1 LGNSEEKELA
11 KSTTTQVDETSNNY
25 TQYLEG
31 VQGAVIAISKD
42 FDVTYINE
50 FGAKMLKS
58 TPDKIVGK
66 KCYDLFKTKMCKTPK
81 CVCAIAMK
89 QKKQATA
96 QTRSKEMRIWNT
108 GSPLLDKAGKVI
120 GATEYVVDITS
131 LKQEME
137 LAAKQTQYLQGAQAS
152 IVAINKD
159 FDVTFVND
167 YAAGLLG
174 SKPEKLIG
182 KKCYDLYKT
191 DHCQTP
197 KCACAMAMKSKKAE
211 TAETVSDGKW
221 HIRYTGS
228 PLFDGKGNV
237 VGAIESVVDQ
247 TEIKQMLENTQ
258 SLVQVSV
265 SVSDNIANLSS
276 DILGTAENIGAMGA
290 QSAQASERLSNTMEQ
305 VMAASQ
311 NVSDGAQSLSRLAQE
326 TQKNVQVLMTK
337 MTNVSTNTEEVN
349 KIVDVSNKVAQ
360 EASEN
365 GREALKSLG
374 AIKAASSDV
383 GTTISEVNASVKD
396 VAGLAD
402 DISQIAGQ
410 INMLAL
416 NAAIEAARAGEAGRG
431 FAVVADA
438 VKQLAGQA
446 GTAAKTSVESI
457 DTITKAGER
466 AGTMSK
472 SADQAAIEGDMNVND
487 AVNGSQKVAESM
499 QQILGVT
506 KNLQQAVQESVR
518 YLEDVGGVVEQVASF
533 SEESASASEETAA
546 SIEEQTAATEE
557 VSVAAS
563 KVQEEVRKI
572 MELATKIEAEVKM
585 FKDMWQ

>member
-1 LGNSEEKELA
+1 MA
-11 KSTTTQVDETSNNY
+11 KTTQVDETSSDHI
-25 TQYLEG
+25 QYLEG
-31 VQGAVIAISKD
+31 VQGAVVAINKD

-58 TPDKIVGK
+58 TSDKIVGK
-66 KCYDLFKTKMCKTPK
+66 KCYNLFKTKDCKTEK

-89 QKKQATA
+89 KKKQATA
-96 QTRSKEMRIWNT
+96 QTRNNQMRIWNT
-108 GSPLLDKAGKVI
+108 GSPLLDKSGKVV
-120 GATEYVVDITS
+120 GAVEYLVDITS
-131 LKQEME
+131 LKNEIEKNEQQ
-137 LAAKQTQYLQGAQAS
+137 AQYLQGAQTS

-167 YAAGLLG
+167 YGASLLG
-174 SKPEKLIG
+174 ATPDKLIG
-182 KKCYDLYKT
+182 KKCYNLYKT
-191 DHCQTP
+191 EDCQTP
-197 KCACAMAMKSKKAE
+197 KCACALAMKSKKAE
-211 TAETVSDGKW
+211 TSETISDGKW

-228 PLFDGKGNV
+228 PLFDKKGKV
-237 VGAIESVVDQ
+237 IGAIESVVDV
-247 TEIKQMLENTQ
+247 TELKQMLENTQ
-258 SLVQVSV
+258 SLVQVSS
-265 SVSDNIANLSS
+265 SVSDNIANLSEE
-276 DILGTAENIGAMGA
+276 ILGTAENIGAMGI
-290 QSAQASERLSNTMEQ
+290 QSSQASERLSNTMEQ

-311 NVSDGAQSLSRLAQE
+311 NVSDGAQSLSKLAQE
-326 TQKNVQVLMTK
+326 TSKNVQILMQK
-337 MTNVSTNTEEVN
+337 MNNVNTNTTEVN
-349 KIVDVSNKVAQ
+349 KIVDTSNKIAQ
-360 EASEN
+360 EASVN
-365 GREALKSLG
+365 GREALKSLS

-383 GTTISEVNASVKD
+383 GSTISEVNASVKN

-472 SADQAAIEGDMNVND
+472 SADQAAIEGDVNVND
-487 AVNGSQKVAESM
+487 AVNGSQQVAESM

-506 KNLQQAVQESVR
+506 KNLQTAVQESVR
-518 YLEDVGGVVEQVASF
+518 YLEEVGSVVEQVASF

-546 SIEEQTAATEE
+546 SIQEQTAATEE
-557 VSVAAS
+557 VAVAS
-563 KVQEEVRKI
+563 TKVQEEVTRI
-572 MELATKIEAEVKM
+572 MELAKKIEAEVKM

>member
-1 LGNSEEKELA
+1 MA
-11 KSTTTQVDETSNNY
+11 KTTQVEKSSNDY

-31 VQGAVIAISKD
+31 VQGAVVAINKD

-50 FGAKMLKS
+50 FGAKMLKA
-58 TPDKIVGK
+58 TPNKIVGK
-66 KCYDLFKTKMCKTPK
+66 KCYNLFKTKMCKTPK

-89 QKKQATA
+89 KKKLATA
-96 QTRSKEMRIWNT
+96 QTRNNEMRIWNT
-108 GSPLLDKAGKVI
+108 GSPIFDEAGKVV
-120 GATEYVVDITS
+120 GATEYLVDITS
-131 LKQEME
+131 LKDEIE
-137 LAAKQTQYLQGAQAS
+137 LAEKQSQYLQGAQSS

-159 FDVTFVND
+159 FDVTFINEF
-167 YAAGLLG
+167 AASLLG
-174 SKPEKLIG
+174 STPDKLIG
-182 KKCYDLYKT
+182 KKCYELYKT

-197 KCACAMAMKSKKAE
+197 KCACAIAMKNKKPE
-211 TAETVSDGKW
+211 TAEAISDGKW

-228 PLFDGKGNV
+228 PIFDKKGKV
-237 VGAIESVVDQ
+237 TGAIESVVDI

-258 SLVQVSV
+258 NLVKVSV
-265 SVSDNIANLSS
+265 SVSDNIAGLSTE
-276 DILGTAENIGAMGA
+276 ILATAENIGAMGM
-290 QSAQASERLSNTMEQ
+290 QSSQASERLSNTMEQ

-311 NVSDGAQSLSRLAQE
+311 NVSDGAQSLSKLAQE
-326 TQKNVQVLMTK
+326 TQKNVQVLMQK
-337 MTNVSTNTEEVN
+337 MTNVSTNTQEVN
-349 KIVDVSNKVAQ
+349 KIVDISNKVAQ

-374 AIKAASSDV
+374 AIKAASNDV
-383 GTTISEVNASVKD
+383 GVTIGEVNASVKN

-402 DISQIAGQ
+402 DISEIAGQ

-472 SADQAAIEGDMNVND
+472 SADQAAIEGNVNVND

-506 KNLQQAVQESVR
+506 QNLQQAVQESVR

-533 SEESASASEETAA
+533 SEESASASEQTAA

-557 VSVAAS
+557 VSVAS
-563 KVQEEVRKI
+563 TKVQEEVGKI
-572 MELATKIEAEVKM
+572 LELAQKIESEVKM

>member
-1 LGNSEEKELA
+1 LA
-11 KSTTTQVDETSNNY
+11 KTTQVDETSNDY

-31 VQGAVIAISKD
+31 VQGAVIAINKD
-42 FDVTYINE
+42 FDVTYVNE

-58 TPDKIVGK
+58 TSKKIVGK
-66 KCYDLFKTKMCKTPK
+66 KCYNLFKTKQCKTPK

-89 QKKQATA
+89 KKKQVTD
-96 QTRSKEMRIWNT
+96 QTRNDEMRIWNT
-108 GSPLLDKAGKVI
+108 GSPLFDKNEKVV
-120 GATEYVVDITS
+120 GAVEYLVDITS
-131 LKQEME
+131 LKEEVERAETQ
-137 LAAKQTQYLQGAQAS
+137 AQYLQGAQSS

-159 FDVTFVND
+159 FEVTFINEF
-167 YAAGLLG
+167 AANLLG
-174 SKPEKLIG
+174 STPDKLIG
-182 KKCYDLYKT
+182 KKCYNLYKT
-191 DHCQTP
+191 EHCKTP
-197 KCACAMAMKSKKAE
+197 KCACAKAMKNKKPE
-211 TAETVSDGKW
+211 TAETISDGKW

-228 PLFDGKGNV
+228 PLFDNKGKV
-237 VGAIESVVDQ
+237 IGAIESVVDQ

-258 SLVQVSV
+258 SLVQVST
-265 SVSDNIANLSS
+265 SVSDNIAGLSTE
-276 DILGTAENIGAMGA
+276 ILGTAENIGAMGA

-311 NVSDGAQSLSRLAQE
+311 NVSDGAQSLSKLAQE
-326 TQKNVQVLMTK
+326 TQKNVQVLMNK
-337 MTNVSTNTEEVN
+337 MSNVTTNTEEVN
-349 KIVDVSNKVAQ
+349 KIVDSSNKVAQ
-360 EASEN
+360 KASQN
-365 GREALKSLG
+365 GKEALKSLG
-374 AIKAASSDV
+374 AIKAASNDV
-383 GTTISEVNASVKD
+383 GITIGEVNASVKD

-472 SADQAAIEGDMNVND
+472 SADQAAVEGDINVND
-487 AVNGSQKVAESM
+487 AVTGSQQVAESM
-499 QQILGVT
+499 LQILGVT
-506 KNLQQAVQESVR
+506 QNLQQAVQESVR

-557 VSVAAS
+557 VAVAAT
-563 KVQEEVRKI
+563 KVQEEVFKI
-572 MELATKIEAEVKM
+572 MELVKKIESEVKM

>member
-1 LGNSEEKELA
+1 MA
-11 KSTTTQVDETSNNY
+11 KTTQLDETSNTY

-31 VQGAVIAISKD
+31 VQGAVVAINKD

-58 TPDKIVGK
+58 NPDKLVGK
-66 KCYDLFKTKMCKTPK
+66 KCYDLFKTKDCKTPK

-89 QKKQATA
+89 KKKQATA
-96 QTRSKEMRIWNT
+96 QTRNSEMRIWNT
-108 GSPLLDKAGKVI
+108 GSPLCDDKGKVI
-120 GATEYVVDITS
+120 GAVEYLVDITS
-131 LKQEME
+131 LKKEVE
-137 LAAKQTQYLQGAQAS
+137 LAEKQAQYLQGAQAS

-159 FDVTFVND
+159 FEVTFLNE
-167 YAAGLLG
+167 YAASLLG
-174 SKPEKLIG
+174 STPDKFIG
-182 KKCYDLYKT
+182 KKCYNLYKT
-191 DHCQTP
+191 EDCKTP
-197 KCACAMAMKSKKAE
+197 KCACAIAMKNKKPE
-211 TAETVSDGKW
+211 TSETISDGKW

-228 PLFDGKGNV
+228 PLFDNTGKV
-237 VGAIESVVDQ
+237 IGAIESVVDI

-258 SLVQVSV
+258 SLVQVST
-265 SVSDNIANLSS
+265 SVSDNIAGLSTE
-276 DILGTAENIGAMGA
+276 ILSTAENIGAMGA

-311 NVSDGAQSLSRLAQE
+311 NVSDGAQSLSKLAQE
-326 TQKNVQVLMTK
+326 TQKNVQVLMQK

-349 KIVDVSNKVAQ
+349 KIVDTSNKVAQ

-365 GREALKSLG
+365 GKEALKSLN

-383 GTTISEVNASVKD
+383 GITISEVNASVKN

-472 SADQAAIEGDMNVND
+472 SADQAAVEGDMNVND
-487 AVNGSQKVAESM
+487 AVTGSQKVAESM

-506 KNLQQAVQESVR
+506 KNLQAAVQESVR

-533 SEESASASEETAA
+533 SEESASASEQTAA

-557 VSVAAS
+557 VAVAAT
-563 KVQEEVRKI
+563 KVQEEVTRI
-572 MELATKIEAEVKM
+572 MELAKKIESEVKM